1 MRGGVMDQNIIIQ
14 LRLKKRNRE
23 IDVSVPIDLTANEL
37 IMALNE
43 AFPLNIDSGDI
54 TQCYLQAENPIALLK
69 GNRCIS
75 EYGLRNGSIINFT
88 R

>member
-1 MRGGVMDQNIIIQ
+1 MDQNIIIQ
-14 LRLKKRNRE
+14 LRLKKQNKE
-23 IDVSVPIDLTANEL
+23 FDVSVPIDLTANEL

-43 AFPLNIDSGDI
+43 AFPMNIDSNDI
-54 TQCYLQAENPIALLK
+54 SQSYLQAENPIALLK

-75 EYGLRNGSIINFT
+75 EYGLHNGSIINFT